1 MTALLLVSAI
11 NRSKLFPIVFISRC
25 LTFLLPT
32 LLGSCPYLFI
42 FCRLYTCARTHTPVE
57 GRELLR
63 STISLH
69 VITWG
74 ACVGQL
80 GNIQTLQTTAY
91 LSSSPKSRLEAVA
104 RHRKGDPNNIATNSY
119 FFFNATRMYMFEQS
133 ATFSARSR

>member
-1 MTALLLVSAI
+1 M
-11 NRSKLFPIVFISRC
+11 RGR
-25 LTFLLPT
+25 
-32 LLGSCPYLFI
+32 
-42 FCRLYTCARTHTPVE
+42 TPVE

-63 STISLH
+63 STISLD